1 MQVDQDVE
9 GVHEYLLFAYTC
21 SKAQFA
27 HVV

>member
-1 MQVDQDVE
+1 MQFNQDVG
-9 GVHEYLLFAYTC
+9 GVHEYLLFEYTC